1 MANMQSLVRGLW
13 CVLLMGLAGVAHAQ
27 TEATYNGVIDFSYG
41 RFEPSGFYRD
51 FRFNS
56 NSLTASF
63 VGGTLKH
70 GLDDGWT
77 PGITLE
83 TFLRLPELK
92 TGRRDSDPLLSR
104 NAFVFLNSNYGNL
117 KVGRLQT
124 LLFDAT
130 NRFNALGNSVA
141 FSPAIRHIFASG
153 NLEGVQGDFYWNR
166 AMSYTS
172 PNWEGLTGS
181 VMYGKGS
188 KDLDGDYSGATVVL
202 SRGLYALSLS
212 AQNVYINDGF
222 NDPTN
227 ESTWQLGGTYNFG
240 LVRVFGQYTQTRDL
254 GLEVSSKIASA
265 GLSFTLGPGT
275 VLAQMG
281 MTKAQGFAVD
291 REHLSSSAAYLYPYD
306 SQTDLYVISMDD
318 RIRGQTRGWSLAMG
332 VRTKF

>member
-1 MANMQSLVRGLW
+1 
-13 CVLLMGLAGVAHAQ
+13 
-27 TEATYNGVIDFSYG
+27 
-41 RFEPSGFYRD
+41 
-51 FRFNS
+51 
-56 NSLTASF
+56 
-63 VGGTLKH
+63 
-70 GLDDGWT
+70 
-77 PGITLE
+77 
-83 TFLRLPELK
+83 
-92 TGRRDSDPLLSR
+92 
-104 NAFVFLNSNYGNL
+104 
-117 KVGRLQT
+117 

-130 NRFNALGNSVA
+130 NRVNALGNSVA